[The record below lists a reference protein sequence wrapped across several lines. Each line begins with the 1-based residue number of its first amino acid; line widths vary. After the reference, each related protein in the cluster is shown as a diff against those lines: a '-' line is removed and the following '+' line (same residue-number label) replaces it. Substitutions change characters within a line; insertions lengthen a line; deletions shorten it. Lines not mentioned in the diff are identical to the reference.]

1 MITDRINNNL
11 AAIYD
16 TENDVL
22 YKTLIS
28 NKNGTIP
35 TTILKP
41 TDIDLGAKASM
52 LEYLRRLSINLVTQ
66 MYIDQA
72 EAEFLTYILNNF
84 FDSLQLEDETD
95 SEWIQRVIATV
106 FQNKVSNASI
116 IYYLRPYSTIEPMIT
131 NIIQESAY
139 ADFCFADAYN
149 SGLYTMSDGTL
160 VVWLP
165 ALAENFQS
173 TFFTVKITLYNTAT
187 ADIWTVQNIL
197 RKVLA
202 AGISYILEIQ
212 YT

>member
-139 ADFCFADAYN
+139 ADFSFADAYN
-149 SGLYTMSDGTL
+149 SGSYTMSDGTL